1 MQQPITT
8 PRVAA
13 FSRSGASEGVSAAC
27 ARLPLFHVRWSE
39 LVNIRERAEVKDE
52 QTAGQGDG
60 ASQVDASQTLDEPP
74 ETGSSLVAL
83 CGLGLAVVAMFGW
96 ICALAWIGWR
106 LLNWLLF

>member
-1 MQQPITT
+1 M
-8 PRVAA
+8 
-13 FSRSGASEGVSAAC
+13 
-27 ARLPLFHVRWSE
+27 
-39 LVNIRERAEVKDE
+39 NIRERAVVKDE
-52 QTAGQGDG
+52 QAAGQGDG
-60 ASQVDASQTLDEPP
+60 TNQVDAPKTLADKTLADKTLAEPP

>member
-1 MQQPITT
+1 M
-8 PRVAA
+8 
-13 FSRSGASEGVSAAC
+13 
-27 ARLPLFHVRWSE
+27 
-39 LVNIRERAEVKDE
+39 NIRERAEVNDE
-52 QTAGQGDG
+52 QAAGQGDG
-60 ASQVDASQTLDEPP
+60 TSQVDAPEALAEPA